1 MKIDGKNHSIL
12 TDNDMMLLADKASSI
27 TLDKNNSFAKNSY
40 FSNSEAKNSYP
51 FKCFEYGFQ
60 NAAEL
65 RKILSD
71 MWSYQKKENMK
82 ELIPNCLASVYKY
95 FDRQE
100 QEEEKSE
107 ISPFIYEF

>member
-1 MKIDGKNHSIL
+1 MKTDGKKHSIL
-12 TDNDMMLLADKASSI
+12 TDNDMILLADKADSI
-27 TLDKNNSFAKNSY
+27 TLDKDNSFNEDSY
-40 FSNSEAKNSYP
+40 FSNPGAKNSYP

-60 NAAEL
+60 NVAEL

-100 QEEEKSE
+100 QEEEQSE